1 MNFNSVGGTMQNIYD
16 RHGMLIFPNP
26 LQKSIRESQDVIV
39 MNECF
44 CQNKHSLI
52 DKKAIFGN
60 FPGIL
65 LKVNQK
71 KVTGLMALSPVYG
84 DKSRISIDIELI
96 DKEVLELS
104 CPKCDE
110 QLAVF
115 SHCEC
120 GADLL
125 CLFLTEE
132 LSFNEAVAI
141 CSRVNCFNAQ
151 IKSSSE
157 IIAQMMNL

>member
-1 MNFNSVGGTMQNIYD
+1 MQKIYD
-16 RHGMLIFPNP
+16 KHGMLIFPNP
-26 LQKSIRESQDVIV
+26 LQESIRKSQNVIV

-44 CQNKHSLI
+44 CPNRHNLI
-52 DKKAIFGN
+52 NRKAMFGS

-65 LKVNQK
+65 LKVKQK
-71 KVTGLMALSPVYG
+71 EDSGLLALSPVYG

-96 DKEVLELS
+96 DKEILELS
-104 CPKCDE
+104 CPGCNEK
-110 QLAVF
+110 LPVF

-125 CLFLTEE
+125 NLFLTEE
-132 LSFNEAVAI
+132 LSFNEAAAV

-157 IIAQMMNL
+157 LIAQMMNL

>member
-1 MNFNSVGGTMQNIYD
+1 MQRIYD
-16 RHGMLIFPNP
+16 KHGMLIFPNP

-39 MNECF
+39 INECF
-44 CQNKHSLI
+44 CTNKHNLI
-52 DKKAIFGN
+52 DKKAMFGS

-65 LKVNQK
+65 LKVRQK
-71 KVTGLMALSPVYG
+71 AEIGLLALSPVYG

-96 DKEVLELS
+96 DKEILELS

-110 QLAVF
+110 KLSVF

-120 GADLL
+120 GADLVS
-125 CLFLTEE
+125 LFLSEE
-132 LSFNEAVAI
+132 LSFNEAAAI